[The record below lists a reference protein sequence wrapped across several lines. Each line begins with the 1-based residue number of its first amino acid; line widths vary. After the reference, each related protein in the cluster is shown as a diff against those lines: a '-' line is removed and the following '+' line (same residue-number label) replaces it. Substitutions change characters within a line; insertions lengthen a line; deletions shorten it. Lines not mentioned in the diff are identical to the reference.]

1 MTISDTDLVAFN
13 KFGLELDGI
22 ETTVLSIAGFGGT
35 IKSHVL
41 QAVDKQGKAATLNF
55 IANPNIV
62 PQDIVAT
69 RPMYG
74 NSDWYDWFAACAKG
88 ESDGK
93 KNGSVHFYAAG
104 DESPKMS
111 FNFTGALCTTYQIA
125 GTDAGSDGL
134 TTEMVTFS
142 METLEKA

>member
-1 MTISDTDLVAFN
+1 MTILDTDLVAFN

-55 IANPNIV
+55 IANPNV
-62 PQDIVAT
+62 SPQDIVAT

-74 NSDWYDWFAACAKG
+74 NSDWYDWFASCAKG
-88 ESDGK
+88 EAEAK
-93 KNGSVHFYAAG
+93 KNGAVHFYATG
-104 DESPKMS
+104 DESPKMT
-111 FNFTGALCTTYQIA
+111 FTFTGALCTSYQIA

-134 TTEMVTFS
+134 TTEAITFS
-142 METLEKA
+142 METLEKG